1 MEGKAVIIF
10 FGFIAC
16 AFAVYSPKGGKACE
30 IECSSHSECL
40 DGYKCQTEGCDRM
53 CRPGRVILS
62 NAVVGSDIILAG
74 CVQRCMDRGGLGCR
88 SLCQRSVD
96 PFSGGQLIPGG
107 LLDRHTLPVG
117 SIRSESL
124 VRRIS
129 PVSSIRS
136 DSLVRHISPVG
147 SIRSDGLVGRI
158 SQVDLVLHKGCKNT
172 CISRGCNFNE
182 ECVTRDG
189 CSVCVRAKT
198 YT

>member
-16 AFAVYSPKGGKACE
+16 AFAVYGVEKPCE
-30 IECSSHSECL
+30 IECSSRLDCL
-40 DGYKCQTEGCDRM
+40 DGQSCQRVGCNRL

-62 NAVVGSDIILAG
+62 NTVVGSDIISAG
-74 CVQRCMDRGGLGCR
+74 CVQRCLNRGGIGCR

-96 PFSGGQLIPGG
+96 PISGGQLIPGG

-117 SIRSESL
+117 SIRSDSL

-136 DSLVRHISPVG
+136 DSLVRRISPVG

-158 SQVDLVLHKGCKNT
+158 SHVDSILHKGCHNL

-189 CSVCVRAKT
+189 CSVCVRGKT
-198 YT
+198 YA